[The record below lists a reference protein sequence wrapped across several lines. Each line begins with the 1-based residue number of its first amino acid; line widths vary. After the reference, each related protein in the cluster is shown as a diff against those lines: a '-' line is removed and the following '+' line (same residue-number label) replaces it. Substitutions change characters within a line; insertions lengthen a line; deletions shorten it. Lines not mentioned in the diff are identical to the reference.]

1 MEPVLKL
8 RKIIKYYDEDWY
20 IDNDYT
26 NNTIYGDF
34 QIKTINNN
42 NKNYKKK
49 KKKRKKKRENTQ
61 RGKTSF
67 QKEEAE
73 NADLY
78 EAALNKI
85 MSTYK

>member
-49 KKKRKKKRENTQ
+49 KKKKKKRE
-61 RGKTSF
+61 KIH
-67 QKEEAE
+67 KEER
-73 NADLY
+73 LVF
-78 EAALNKI
+78 KKKRQK
-85 MSTYK
+85 MQTYMKPH